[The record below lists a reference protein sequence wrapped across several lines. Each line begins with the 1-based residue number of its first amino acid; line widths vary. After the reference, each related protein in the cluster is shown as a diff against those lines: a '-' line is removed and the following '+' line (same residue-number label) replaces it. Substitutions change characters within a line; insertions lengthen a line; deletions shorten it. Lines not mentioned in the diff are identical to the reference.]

1 MPDNERS
8 SHTTRAE
15 WIRHCRRTGLYEQ
28 GRLLYERGGLR
39 LDSLSEEAQVA
50 VEEDYRV
57 CVRMMAREGAGK
69 KARRGRD
76 PETGQGRLFQ

>member
-1 MPDNERS
+1 MPDKERPS
-8 SHTTRAE
+8 AATLAE
-15 WIRHCRRTGLYEQ
+15 WDRYCRRTGLYEH

-57 CVRMMAREGAGK
+57 CVRMMAREGVGK

-76 PETGQGRLFQ
+76 PETGQRQHFQ